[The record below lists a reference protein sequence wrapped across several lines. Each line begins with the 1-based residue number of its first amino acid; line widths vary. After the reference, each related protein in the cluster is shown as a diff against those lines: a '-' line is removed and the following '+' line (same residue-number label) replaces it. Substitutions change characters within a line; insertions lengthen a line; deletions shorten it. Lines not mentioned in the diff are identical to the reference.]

1 MNLGEKQELTAVKK
15 VEFGMYLA
23 ENPEDETRV
32 LLPAKQVPEGLCIGD
47 KVEIFLYRD
56 SKDRLIATTHEP
68 KLVLG
73 QLAVLPVLPR
83 LEKSVRSWTGD
94 WKRIYSFLIRR

>member
-32 LLPAKQVPEGLCIGD
+32 LLPAKQVPEGLRIGD
-47 KVEIFLYRD
+47 KVEIFL
-56 SKDRLIATTHEP
+56 
-68 KLVLG
+68 
-73 QLAVLPVLPR
+73 
-83 LEKSVRSWTGD
+83 
-94 WKRIYSFLIRR
+94 

>member
-32 LLPAKQVPEGLCIGD
+32 LLPANLRRHAGLEKDAVIVG
-47 KVEIFLYRD
+47 VGSRAEIWDAGRWNEYNEENAEDVSEL
-56 SKDRLIATTHEP
+56 AE
-68 KLVLG
+68 
-73 QLAVLPVLPR
+73 QLADL
-83 LEKSVRSWTGD
+83 G
-94 WKRIYSFLIRR
+94 I

>member
-32 LLPAKQVPEGLCIGD
+32 ALPANRCRRDFVS
-47 KVEIFLYRD
+47 EIKWKSFYTG
-56 SKDRLIATTHEP
+56 IP
-68 KLVLG
+68 KT
-73 QLAVLPVLPR
+73 A
-83 LEKSVRSWTGD
+83 
-94 WKRIYSFLIRR
+94 

>member
-47 KVEIFLYRD
+47 KVEIFLYLYIPVRGSWNWRGLFEGACTGMVFGILAD
-56 SKDRLIATTHEP
+56 CGRTAAGSWRKNNSKD
-68 KLVLG
+68 
-73 QLAVLPVLPR
+73 LA
-83 LEKSVRSWTGD
+83 
-94 WKRIYSFLIRR
+94 I

>member
-32 LLPAKQVPEGLCIGD
+32 ALPANRCRRDFAL
-47 KVEIFLYRD
+47 EI
-56 SKDRLIATTHEP
+56 K
-68 KLVLG
+68 
-73 QLAVLPVLPR
+73 
-83 LEKSVRSWTGD
+83 
-94 WKRIYSFLIRR
+94 

>member
-73 QLAVLPVLPR
+73 QLAVLPVLEVGKIGAFLDWG
-83 LEKSVRSWTGD
+83 LEGFIPS
-94 WKRIYSFLIRR
+94 L

>member
-32 LLPAKQVPEGLCIGD
+32 LLPAKQLPKIGRASCRER
-47 KVEIFLYRD
+47 V
-56 SKDRLIATTHEP
+56 
-68 KLVLG
+68 
-73 QLAVLPVLPR
+73 
-83 LEKSVRSWTGD
+83 
-94 WKRIYSFLIRR
+94 

>member
-47 KVEIFLYRD
+47 KVEIFFIPGFQRPPD
-56 SKDRLIATTHEP
+56 CNHP
-68 KLVLG
+68 
-73 QLAVLPVLPR
+73 
-83 LEKSVRSWTGD
+83 
-94 WKRIYSFLIRR
+94 

>member
-32 LLPAKQVPEGLCIGD
+32 LCRQ
-47 KVEIFLYRD
+47 
-56 SKDRLIATTHEP
+56 
-68 KLVLG
+68 
-73 QLAVLPVLPR
+73 
-83 LEKSVRSWTGD
+83 TGD
-94 WKRIYSFLIRR
+94 RRDFALEIK

>member
-32 LLPAKQVPEGLCIGD
+32 LCANRCRRDFAL
-47 KVEIFLYRD
+47 EI
-56 SKDRLIATTHEP
+56 K
-68 KLVLG
+68 
-73 QLAVLPVLPR
+73 
-83 LEKSVRSWTGD
+83 
-94 WKRIYSFLIRR
+94 

>member
-32 LLPAKQVPEGLCIGD
+32 LCRQN
-47 KVEIFLYRD
+47 R
-56 SKDRLIATTHEP
+56 
-68 KLVLG
+68 
-73 QLAVLPVLPR
+73 
-83 LEKSVRSWTGD
+83 
-94 WKRIYSFLIRR
+94 

>member
-56 SKDRLIATTHEP
+56 SKDRLSHPPLRSTCSEIDT
-68 KLVLG
+68 
-73 QLAVLPVLPR
+73 AVSSA
-83 LEKSVRSWTGD
+83 SVA
-94 WKRIYSFLIRR
+94 

>member
-56 SKDRLIATTHEP
+56 SKDRLIQP
-68 KLVLG
+68 PMNRNWYWDSLQCFRYWKLV
-73 QLAVLPVLPR
+73 
-83 LEKSVRSWTGD
+83 K
-94 WKRIYSFLIRR
+94 

>member
-32 LLPAKQVPEGLCIGD
+32 ILPYRQIGRASCRER
-47 KVEIFLYRD
+47 V
-56 SKDRLIATTHEP
+56 
-68 KLVLG
+68 
-73 QLAVLPVLPR
+73 
-83 LEKSVRSWTGD
+83 
-94 WKRIYSFLIRR
+94 

>member
-32 LLPAKQVPEGLCIGD
+32 LAQ
-47 KVEIFLYRD
+47 
-56 SKDRLIATTHEP
+56 
-68 KLVLG
+68 
-73 QLAVLPVLPR
+73 
-83 LEKSVRSWTGD
+83 TGAGGTLH
-94 WKRIYSFLIRR
+94 WR

>member
-32 LLPAKQVPEGLCIGD
+32 LLPAKQVPEGPMNRNW
-47 KVEIFLYRD
+47 YWD
-56 SKDRLIATTHEP
+56 SLQCFRYW
-68 KLVLG
+68 KLV
-73 QLAVLPVLPR
+73 
-83 LEKSVRSWTGD
+83 K
-94 WKRIYSFLIRR
+94 

>member
-32 LLPAKQVPEGLCIGD
+32 LLPAKQVEHFWEPVDWCVLIR
-47 KVEIFLYRD
+47 VLYR
-56 SKDRLIATTHEP
+56 RA
-68 KLVLG
+68 
-73 QLAVLPVLPR
+73 
-83 LEKSVRSWTGD
+83 
-94 WKRIYSFLIRR
+94 